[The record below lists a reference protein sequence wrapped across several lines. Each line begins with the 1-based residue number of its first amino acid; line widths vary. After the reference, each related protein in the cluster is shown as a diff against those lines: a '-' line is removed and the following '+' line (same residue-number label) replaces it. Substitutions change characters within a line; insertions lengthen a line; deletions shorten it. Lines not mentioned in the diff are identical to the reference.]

1 MEENNGH
8 FFRLQRKR
16 LTSQNIKQEMTNVN
30 HQSDIFNI
38 WRKEQT
44 EQKQY

>member
-1 MEENNGH
+1 MQENNEH
-8 FFRLQRKR
+8 FLRLQRKKI
-16 LTSQNIKQEMTNVN
+16 NKPKYQEMTNLN